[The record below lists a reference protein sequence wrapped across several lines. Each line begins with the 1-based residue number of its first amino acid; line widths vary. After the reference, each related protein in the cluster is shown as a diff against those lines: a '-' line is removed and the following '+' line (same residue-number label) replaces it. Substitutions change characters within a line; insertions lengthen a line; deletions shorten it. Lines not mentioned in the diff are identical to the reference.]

1 MRYAIDRLNVG
12 YEEEVSAESFYGD
25 YIVRKTDRFFCPECG
40 ERVFWRSR
48 GGSHPDMFYHP
59 KRTIYSPECEKRVD
73 GQSNL
78 YVYQR
83 VGLPMKIARRGNTFF
98 LYLAF
103 PAINERQIE
112 TASRQKSKV
121 IISANGT
128 SKSFPINFTYFQADR
143 QTLLPVNF
151 VSIGENYSIK
161 VENMGN
167 LFHLRQKW
175 SDYSDGFTCA
185 GAIFTNEDDGARKV
199 RRGDSI
205 STNKRYYLITK
216 EYHPYYSEIMV
227 TLVGSVNLNR
237 INYGVYEM
245 EVNVSVY
252 DSFRYSA
259 ISNHLKQRFGV
270 WLLETAPELIPLW
283 PPVTA
288 QDVFIPLC
296 ESRSL
301 ICAVSSGNNTP
312 RVFRYE
318 RNRAKSVQIDQDVSG
333 NNTVELPIDSCQE
346 TIVSVDR
353 KYVGREAVFCK
364 KPFAFTGGH
373 YDIELQASDGSIITE
388 NDITAKDYQKQ
399 MHFRTNAKLEL
410 YIKSRQYVITHL
422 AVREKHIHFPDC
434 KQPHEIVLTVEQGVI
449 KRIRLKRF
457 KLSESMQTPEISIP
471 EIIYAPDYVPIPR
484 WVGYLLS
491 EWQKNGH
498 FESVQKVSIFFNQGK
513 MPYPL
518 LKELMNYMMG

>member
-151 VSIGENYSIK
+151 VSIGENYSIN

-216 EYHPYYSEIMV
+216 EY
-227 TLVGSVNLNR
+227 R
-237 INYGVYEM
+237 
-245 EVNVSVY
+245 
-252 DSFRYSA
+252 
-259 ISNHLKQRFGV
+259 Q
-270 WLLETAPELIPLW
+270 WL
-283 PPVTA
+283 
-288 QDVFIPLC
+288 
-296 ESRSL
+296 
-301 ICAVSSGNNTP
+301 
-312 RVFRYE
+312 
-318 RNRAKSVQIDQDVSG
+318 
-333 NNTVELPIDSCQE
+333 
-346 TIVSVDR
+346 
-353 KYVGREAVFCK
+353 
-364 KPFAFTGGH
+364 
-373 YDIELQASDGSIITE
+373 
-388 NDITAKDYQKQ
+388 
-399 MHFRTNAKLEL
+399 
-410 YIKSRQYVITHL
+410 
-422 AVREKHIHFPDC
+422 
-434 KQPHEIVLTVEQGVI
+434 QP
-449 KRIRLKRF
+449 
-457 KLSESMQTPEISIP
+457 
-471 EIIYAPDYVPIPR
+471 
-484 WVGYLLS
+484 
-491 EWQKNGH
+491 
-498 FESVQKVSIFFNQGK
+498 
-513 MPYPL
+513 
-518 LKELMNYMMG
+518 